1 MKIKHKKRGSVRK
14 LYSNLCHIAFLR
26 KITKQVQDKKNL
38 FFEGKKWGVVI
49 WGVFYFAKKGSTSYV
64 AVCFSRL
71 KIITTERFLGLLK
84 QTATCKVLIRRNR
97 IINLFTVRQ
106 NSSFQIIQIIKVS

>member
-49 WGVFYFAKKGSTSYV
+49 
-64 AVCFSRL
+64 
-71 KIITTERFLGLLK
+71 
-84 QTATCKVLIRRNR
+84 
-97 IINLFTVRQ
+97 
-106 NSSFQIIQIIKVS
+106 